1 MNNHTFIRK
10 HKIHFS
16 ECDPAGI
23 VFFPQYFV
31 LFNDL
36 IETWIDELLPEGYHG
51 LIGARRVG
59 LPTVHL
65 EVDFKA
71 VSKMGEDVWLS
82 LEVERVGHKSL
93 TLAWKCVG
101 MDGVVRMAAQQTM
114 VTTELDTHRSIA
126 IPDDLKAAIEGA
138 VSAARIG

>member
-101 MDGVVRMAAQQTM
+101 MDSVVRMAAQQTM